1 MYTASMKKK
10 IKIKLNKGLKGAISN
25 YKKVEY
31 DEFGNLCV
39 MSKDDY
45 VILYLSVYDRIYF
58 EANKYY
64 LDKHY
69 DKVEL
74 ENIKSLL
81 QVYRECM

>member
-1 MYTASMKKK
+1 MHTPAMKKK

-58 EANKYY
+58 EVNKYY
-64 LDKHY
+64 LDKI
-69 DKVEL
+69 EI

-81 QVYRECM
+81 QVYRGCM